1 MKIIG
6 LQFAGI
12 GPYVE
17 QCSIDFAALSAS
29 GMFLIQGETGSG
41 KSTLLDAITMAL
53 YDSVSSDFSDS
64 SRMRSKFLAQSRKET
79 FTDLIFEI
87 RDKVYRVRRE
97 PQYSIPKLRGEGA
110 TEHRASA
117 TLWQL
122 DDDIRQLINDVDE
135 QGSAQRYFDFAQIQG
150 NATVLAT
157 KANDVG
163 QELSA
168 IIGLTRKQ
176 FTTTVLLAQ
185 GQFAKL
191 LNMQPEERT
200 QLLADLVDARI
211 FEKVQD
217 ELQEARKQAKSE
229 LDQDSTVFTQCIIAW
244 QKLVQ
249 DYVELMREYN
259 QLADSEQRELENI
272 ASDDEQWCL
281 TSEHKLNV
289 PALTAEDVKRAL
301 TSHTEAFAQHLNA
314 WQHGIMQDINTAQQL
329 WSQAQKQTLFARQVV
344 HNIEQIHEYSVTVA
358 QQLQQYDDIVELR
371 SQLRRARDAAP
382 IYTSILELKAQQ
394 QQHDA
399 TVQQHKILV
408 DQIAEF
414 PKREQIVA
422 GQQQVQQARTQ
433 LVDYTYQLEQVQ
445 HQQELWLQIQ
455 QTQEQLKQAQRH
467 VETQV
472 MAVRQAQQQSQDFG
486 TSANFSQQLH
496 KIQEHIEQYGGAQ
509 AQLEQAQAVL
519 THAEQALTLQ
529 KQEQQLANSYKQA
542 QQQLEDTTTSLNLAV
557 QTVQQDENAKLAALL
572 IEGQPCPVCGAL
584 EHPNPV
590 MRPDYVPDESY
601 IARLEQE
608 QNNARTQCEQLQTK
622 LVTIRAD
629 LHAEQEQAHGG
640 VEQAQR
646 ELKQANE
653 RVEQYQSF
661 IQQRDAVQ
669 KQVDHA
675 QQFEQAVVE
684 AQHMADKAQQELAV
698 IQAAHKQLQSRLDSN
713 STQASL
719 DHRIQELN
727 ECIAQAQQHIDQ
739 EQALDEQLKRYDAAI
754 QQHNTLTAL
763 IDEQNK
769 TLQRLRKSIN
779 EACKQANFK
788 DSDAVTQA
796 VLDDDMQ
803 VDIEHKIQ
811 AFEHA
816 CAATDEHGKQLAI
829 QLYVTIERTAE
840 ETSAIENVDDTENA
854 GISVASLFAFDTQ
867 QDNKLS
873 ERYTSNIRTIYQ
885 YLVEQSVGLTHFDEL
900 RSVIAALIQV
910 SEHIDLARFEQKQD
924 QALQQRDDTR
934 QLYTVVHNIEVQS
947 QRLQSQLMQ
956 SYEQWAKTYQAYEPI
971 RAMAAL
977 ANASP
982 DSPAAEKITLM
993 TYSVTERCKDML
1005 EHANEL
1011 LHDIQGGVYELR
1023 LDQSTMHRGRKT
1035 GLPISVYDRRS
1046 DTIRAAASLSGG
1058 ETFFVSL
1065 ALALALADEITAGQ
1079 GGLSLQTMFIDE
1091 GFGSLSD
1098 EYLDDV
1104 MDVLHAISRHR
1115 TIGIISHVD
1124 RLKDQVPSNIT
1135 VTRVKP
1141 DGRSTLR
1148 VQA

>member
-64 SRMRSKFLAQSRKET
+64 SRMRSKFLAQSRQET

-87 RDKVYRVRRE
+87 RDRVYRVRRE
-97 PQYSIPKLRGEGA
+97 PQYSIPKLRGEGV

-117 TLWQL
+117 TLWKL
-122 DDDIRQLINDVDE
+122 DDSIHQLIDNTDE
-135 QGSAQRYFDFAQIQG
+135 QGSAKRYFDFAQIPD

-163 QELSA
+163 QELAA
-168 IIGLTRKQ
+168 IIGLSRKQ

-211 FEKVQD
+211 FEQVQD
-217 ELQEARKQAKSE
+217 ELQEARKQAKSDLE
-229 LDQDSTVFTQCIIAW
+229 QDTTVFTQSILAM
-244 QKLVQ
+244 QKQVQ
-249 DYVELMREYN
+249 DYVALMREHT
-259 QLADSEQRELENI
+259 QLNDTEQQEIESI

-289 PALTAEDVKRAL
+289 PALTAEDIKQTL
-301 TSHTEAFAQHLNA
+301 TSHTEFLSQHLSA
-314 WQHGIMQDINTAQQL
+314 WQYNIMQDINTAQQR
-329 WSQAQKQTLFARQVV
+329 WSQAQEQTTFARQVV
-344 HNIEQIHEYSVTVA
+344 HNIEQIHEYSIAVA
-358 QQLQQYDDIVELR
+358 QQLHQYDDIVRLR

-382 IYTSILELKAQQ
+382 IYTSILELRAQQ
-394 QQHDA
+394 QQHDS
-399 TVQQHKILV
+399 TVQQQQTLTA
-408 DQIAEF
+408 QIAAL
-414 PKREQIVA
+414 PKREEIVA
-422 GQQQVQQARTQ
+422 GQQQVQQAHTQ
-433 LVDYTYQLEQVQ
+433 LVDYTYQLEQAQ
-445 HQQELWLQIQ
+445 RQQEVWRQIQ
-455 QTQEQLKQAQRH
+455 HTQEQLEQAQRH
-467 VETQV
+467 VETQ
-472 MAVRQAQQQSQDFG
+472 MLAVKQAQQHSQDFG

-496 KIQEHIEQYGGAQ
+496 EIQERIEQYGGAQ
-509 AQLEQAQAVL
+509 TQLEHAQAAL
-519 THAEQALTLQ
+519 THAQQAQMLQ
-529 KQEQQLANSYKQA
+529 KQEQQLEDAYEQA
-542 QQQLEDTTTSLNLAV
+542 QQQLEDATTSLNLAV
-557 QTVQQDENAKLAALL
+557 QAVQQDENAKLAALL

-608 QNNARTQCEQLQTK
+608 RDNAHTQCEQLHTK
-622 LVTIRAD
+622 LVAIRAD
-629 LHAEQEQAHGG
+629 LHAEQQQAHGG
-640 VEQAQR
+640 IEQAQR
-646 ELKQANE
+646 EVLQANE

-661 IQQRDAVQ
+661 VQQRDVMQ
-669 KQVDHA
+669 EQFDHA
-675 QQFEQAVVE
+675 QQLEQAVVE
-684 AQHMADKAQQELAV
+684 AQHLVDEAQQELK
-698 IQAAHKQLQSRLDSN
+698 IIETTYKQLQTRIN
-713 STQASL
+713 SGQTSAGL
-719 DHRIQELN
+719 EDRIQELK
-727 ECIAQAQQHIDQ
+727 ECIAKAQQHIEQ
-739 EQALDEQLKRYDAAI
+739 EQALETQLKRYDAAI
-754 QQHNTLTAL
+754 QQRNTLTAL
-763 IDEQNK
+763 IDEQST
-769 TLQRLRKSIN
+769 TLQRLRTTIN
-779 EACKQANFK
+779 DACKQSNFK

-796 VLDDDMQ
+796 VLDGGAQ
-803 VDIEHKIQ
+803 LDIEREIQ
-811 AFEHA
+811 TFEHA
-816 CAATDEHGKQLAI
+816 SAATDEHGKQLAI
-829 QLYVTIERTAE
+829 QLYATLGRVAD
-840 ETSAIENVDDTENA
+840 ETSVVEHTNNSDN
-854 GISVASLFAFDTQ
+854 GISVASLFIADTQ
-867 QDNKLS
+867 EDANIWN
-873 ERYTSNIRTIYQ
+873 ERYTSNIRSIYQ
-885 YLVEQSVGLTHFDEL
+885 YLVEQSVGRTHFDEL
-900 RSVIAALIQV
+900 ASVIAALMQV

-934 QLYTVVHNIEVQS
+934 QLQTIVHNMEVQS
-947 QRLQSQLMQ
+947 QRLQSQLMRD
-956 SYEQWAKTYQAYEPI
+956 YEQWEKTYQAYEPI

-1011 LHDIQGGVYELR
+1011 LHDIQGGIYELR
-1023 LDQSTMHRGRKT
+1023 LDQSTLHRGRKT

-1046 DTIRAAASLSGG
+1046 DTVRAAASLSGG

-1115 TIGIISHVD
+1115 TIGIISHVE

>member
-64 SRMRSKFLAQSRKET
+64 SRMRSKFLAQSRQET

-87 RDKVYRVRRE
+87 RDRVYRVRRE
-97 PQYSIPKLRGEGA
+97 PQYSIPKLRGEGV

-122 DDDIRQLINDVDE
+122 DDSIHQLIDNTDE
-135 QGSAQRYFDFAQIQG
+135 QGSAKRYFDFAQIPD

-163 QELSA
+163 QELAA
-168 IIGLTRKQ
+168 IIGLSRKQ

-211 FEKVQD
+211 FEQVQD
-217 ELQEARKQAKSE
+217 ELQEARKQAKSDLE
-229 LDQDSTVFTQCIIAW
+229 QDTTVFTQSILAM
-244 QKLVQ
+244 QKQVQ
-249 DYVELMREYN
+249 DYVALMQEHT
-259 QLADSEQRELENI
+259 QLNDTEQQEIEGI

-281 TSEHKLNV
+281 TSEYKLNV
-289 PALTAEDVKRAL
+289 PALTAEDIKQTL
-301 TSHTEAFAQHLNA
+301 TSHTEFLSQRLSA
-314 WQHGIMQDINTAQQL
+314 WQHNIMQDINTAQQR
-329 WSQAQKQTLFARQVV
+329 WSQAQEQTTFARQVV
-344 HNIEQIHEYSVTVA
+344 HNIEQIHEYSVAVA
-358 QQLQQYDDIVELR
+358 QQLHQYDDIAHLR

-382 IYTSILELKAQQ
+382 IYTNILELRAQQ
-394 QQHDA
+394 QQHDS
-399 TVQQHKILV
+399 TVQQQQTLAE
-408 DQIAEF
+408 QIAAF
-414 PKREQIVA
+414 PKREEIVA
-422 GQQQVQQARTQ
+422 GQQQVQQARAQ
-433 LVDYTYQLEQVQ
+433 LVDYTYQLEQAQ
-445 HQQELWLQIQ
+445 HQQEVWRQIQ
-455 QTQEQLKQAQRH
+455 HTQEQLEQAQRH
-467 VETQV
+467 VETQTL
-472 MAVRQAQQQSQDFG
+472 AVKQAQQHSQDFG

-496 KIQEHIEQYGGAQ
+496 EIQERIEQYGGAQ
-509 AQLEQAQAVL
+509 TQLEHAQAAL
-519 THAEQALTLQ
+519 THAQQAQMLQ
-529 KQEQQLANSYKQA
+529 KQEQQLEDAYEQA
-542 QQQLEDTTTSLNLAV
+542 QQQLEDATTSLNLAV

-572 IEGQPCPVCGAL
+572 VKGQPCPVCGAL

-590 MRPDYVPDESY
+590 VRPDYVPDESY

-608 QNNARTQCEQLQTK
+608 QNNAHTQCEQLNSK
-622 LVTIRAD
+622 LVAIRAD

-646 ELKQANE
+646 EVLQANE

-661 IQQRDAVQ
+661 VQQRDVMQ
-669 KQVDHA
+669 EQFDHA
-675 QQFEQAVVE
+675 QQLEQAVVE
-684 AQHMADKAQQELAV
+684 AQHMADKAQQELK
-698 IQAAHKQLQSRLDSN
+698 IIETTYKQLQTRIN
-713 STQASL
+713 SGQTPAGL
-719 DHRIQELN
+719 EDRIQELN
-727 ECIAQAQQHIDQ
+727 ECIAKAQQHIEQ
-739 EQALDEQLKRYDAAI
+739 EQALDEQLKRYDAVI
-754 QQHNTLTAL
+754 QQRNTLTAL
-763 IDEQNK
+763 IDEQST
-769 TLQRLRKSIN
+769 TLQRLRTTIN
-779 EACKQANFK
+779 DACKQSNFK

-796 VLDDDMQ
+796 VLDGDAQ
-803 VDIEHKIQ
+803 LDIEREIQ
-811 AFEHA
+811 TFEHA
-816 CAATDEHGKQLAI
+816 SAATDEHGKQLAI
-829 QLYVTIERTAE
+829 QLYATLGRVAD
-840 ETSAIENVDDTENA
+840 ETSVVEHTNNSDN
-854 GISVASLFAFDTQ
+854 GISVASLFIADIQ
-867 QDNKLS
+867 EDANIWN
-873 ERYTSNIRTIYQ
+873 ERYTSNIRSLYR
-885 YLVEQSVGLTHFDEL
+885 YLVEQGSGRAHFDEL
-900 RSVIAALIQV
+900 ASVIAALMQV
-910 SEHIDLARFEQKQD
+910 SEHIDLTRFEQKQD

-934 QLYTVVHNIEVQS
+934 QLQTIVHNMEVQS

-956 SYEQWAKTYQAYEPI
+956 DYEQWAKTYQAYEPI

-1011 LHDIQGGVYELR
+1011 LHDIQGGIYELR
-1023 LDQSTMHRGRKT
+1023 LDQSTMYRGRKT

-1046 DTIRAAASLSGG
+1046 DTVRAAASLSGG

-1115 TIGIISHVD
+1115 TIGIISHVE